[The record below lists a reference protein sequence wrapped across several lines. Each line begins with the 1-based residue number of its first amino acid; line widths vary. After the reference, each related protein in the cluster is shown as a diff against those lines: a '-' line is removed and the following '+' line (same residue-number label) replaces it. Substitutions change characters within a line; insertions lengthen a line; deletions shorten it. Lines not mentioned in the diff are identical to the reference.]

1 MTEGNY
7 TKRKHV
13 FKLTSAPLP
22 ITSTSSSST
31 TNVTSPS
38 SLPQSSSTSAIVAG
52 TELLIQADS
61 HQEMKLWMDTLR
73 KASCME
79 SASSVVSIHFHPPNE
94 SAFQIFTDFNCLFQE
109 YLPKFST
116 QTNETQHLSV
126 TQTQQSTSSSGEI
139 PPSKSV
145 RKYLGSRSPS
155 GQSPVT
161 KSRKTPQ
168 LPNISTG
175 SKDSSDKEIGSP
187 KSRTWKGLVARQFR
201 KIQGQTPSSPN
212 ANFGQLPEGASIG
225 VPLIQCTPSEE
236 NEYVPF
242 LVVRCTQIVESRGLG
257 VVGIYRIPGNTAAIT
272 ALTEQV
278 NRGFDEQTLSD
289 PRWEDVNVVSSLL
302 KLFIRS
308 LPDGLLPNDL
318 YSSFIEADKETGQD
332 R

>member
-1 MTEGNY
+1 MKSFN
-7 TKRKHV
+7 
-13 FKLTSAPLP
+13 KLINSRTD
-22 ITSTSSSST
+22 
-31 TNVTSPS
+31 
-38 SLPQSSSTSAIVAG
+38 SLTFLFILH
-52 TELLIQADS
+52 LL
-61 HQEMKLWMDTLR
+61 
-73 KASCME
+73 
-79 SASSVVSIHFHPPNE
+79 
-94 SAFQIFTDFNCLFQE
+94 QE

-126 TQTQQSTSSSGEI
+126 TQAQQSTSSSGEI

-168 LPNISTG
+168 LPNISIGT
-175 SKDSSDKEIGSP
+175 KDSSDKEIGSP

-201 KIQGQTPSSPN
+201 KIQGQPHSPN
-212 ANFGQLPEGASIG
+212 SNYVQLPEGASIG
-225 VPLIQCTPSEE
+225 VPLTQCTPSDE
-236 NEYVPF
+236 NEHVPF
-242 LVVRCTQIVESRGLG
+242 IVTRCTQIVESRGLS

-289 PRWEDVNVVSSLL
+289 PKWEDVNVVSSLL

-308 LPDGLLPNDL
+308 LPEGLLPSDL
-318 YSSFIEADKETGQD
+318 YNSFIEADKETGQD
-332 R
+332 RYVFNLKHFGSLKEYDLIEPFNL